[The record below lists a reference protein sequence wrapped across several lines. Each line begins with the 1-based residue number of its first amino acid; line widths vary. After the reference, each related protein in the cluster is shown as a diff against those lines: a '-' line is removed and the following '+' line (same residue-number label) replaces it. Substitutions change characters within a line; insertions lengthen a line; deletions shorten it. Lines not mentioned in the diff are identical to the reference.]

1 MLPTCL
7 SNIFTICLKTWHNPA
22 KSEIPFIMDYKGD
35 IAVLD
40 HEILLSVGE
49 HSLCCN

>member
-1 MLPTCL
+1 MLPILL
-7 SNIFTICLKTWHNPA
+7 SDIFTICLKTWHNLD

-40 HEILLSVGE
+40 HEIPLSVGE